1 MPRGMKRSITSI
13 ARDLANTVT
22 RGGRKV
28 IPTRRPGE
36 DGGPS
41 RGGRGRGRGRPSR
54 VEQAPPSSSTIP
66 SATGT
71 EDEVEESER
80 GEEEEEEEEGAREER
95 AREEAEETARE
106 EEEETELAQV
116 TRKPWV
122 RGPTRT
128 GDRPREEERICIK
141 PDGDR

>member
-1 MPRGMKRSITSI
+1 MPRGMKRSIGSI

-41 RGGRGRGRGRPSR
+41 RGRRGRSSR
-54 VEQAPPSSSTIP
+54 VEQATPSSSIVP
-66 SATGT
+66 STTGT

-80 GEEEEEEEEGAREER
+80 EEEEEEEGTWEERTREEV
-95 AREEAEETARE
+95 EEMVRE

>member
-41 RGGRGRGRGRPSR
+41 RSRRGRSSR
-54 VEQAPPSSSTIP
+54 VEQATPSSSTVP
-66 SATGT
+66 SAIGT

-80 GEEEEEEEEGAREER
+80 EEEEDEEDEEEGTREER
-95 AREEAEETARE
+95 TREEAEETARE

-116 TRKPWV
+116 TRKSWV

>member
-1 MPRGMKRSITSI
+1 MPRGMKRSISSI

-28 IPTRRPGE
+28 IPTRRPGK

-41 RGGRGRGRGRPSR
+41 RGRRGRSSR
-54 VEQAPPSSSTIP
+54 VEQATPSSSTVP

-80 GEEEEEEEEGAREER
+80 DEEEEEEEEGMREER
-95 AREEAEETARE
+95 TREEAEETARE

>member
-54 VEQAPPSSSTIP
+54 VEQATPSSSTIP

-80 GEEEEEEEEGAREER
+80 DEEEEKEEGMREER
-95 AREEAEETARE
+95 TWEEAEETARE
-106 EEEETELAQV
+106 
-116 TRKPWV
+116 
-122 RGPTRT
+122 
-128 GDRPREEERICIK
+128 
-141 PDGDR
+141 